1 MSKFLMA
8 LGLMAMMSGANAG
21 EKCFFGIFCFPTPS
35 PYPSP
40 VVKAPELDPASA
52 MAGLTLLAGGLAVVR
67 GRRFKK

>member
-8 LGLMAMMSGANAG
+8 LGLMAVMSSANAG
-21 EKCFFGIFCFPTPS
+21 GLCFIFCIKDPKPPVYTPTA
-35 PYPSP
+35 
-40 VVKAPELDPASA
+40 KAPELDPASA